1 MSENKK
7 IINFAEIVSVIASK
21 KKEYLKILSV
31 VFVVSC
37 IWIFPQPRYY
47 TSTVALAPEVANES
61 VGGGLSSLAS
71 SFGISLGGSSS
82 DAIYPMLYPDL
93 FDSPEF
99 MVSLLNIQIETL
111 DGEIKEDYYTY
122 LTKHQKVNLL
132 TYPFV
137 KTKQWLSSLFGD
149 SMTPGAGLNKIDAFH
164 LNRRD
169 YMLIEELKD
178 LIKCSVDKKTEVVTL
193 TIQDQDAKVCA
204 LMADSVKARLQ
215 EFIINYRTSK
225 ARMDL
230 EHYKKLA
237 NDAKADYDSA
247 VAKYSKYCDQ
257 HKNTIMQAY
266 LSEQNNLESEM
277 QIAYNTYTAMLAQ
290 QKAMEAKVQEQT
302 PAFTTLKSAT
312 IPIKPAG
319 PKRMIFVAGMLF
331 FAAFVSSL
339 WFCRKIF
346 FK

>member
-111 DGEIKEDYYTY
+111 DGEIKEDY
-122 LTKHQKVNLL
+122 
-132 TYPFV
+132 
-137 KTKQWLSSLFGD
+137 
-149 SMTPGAGLNKIDAFH
+149 
-164 LNRRD
+164 
-169 YMLIEELKD
+169 
-178 LIKCSVDKKTEVVTL
+178 
-193 TIQDQDAKVCA
+193 
-204 LMADSVKARLQ
+204 
-215 EFIINYRTSK
+215 
-225 ARMDL
+225 
-230 EHYKKLA
+230 
-237 NDAKADYDSA
+237 
-247 VAKYSKYCDQ
+247 
-257 HKNTIMQAY
+257 
-266 LSEQNNLESEM
+266 
-277 QIAYNTYTAMLAQ
+277 
-290 QKAMEAKVQEQT
+290 
-302 PAFTTLKSAT
+302 
-312 IPIKPAG
+312 
-319 PKRMIFVAGMLF
+319 
-331 FAAFVSSL
+331 
-339 WFCRKIF
+339 
-346 FK
+346 